1 MLIYLLARLG
11 KYSKIA
17 TSLEYLF
24 SGQSQKSPLIKPE
37 NEKFSTNVK
46 KIKKILINF

>member
-24 SGQSQKSPLIKPE
+24 SGQNQKSPLIKPQ
-37 NEKFSTNVK
+37 NEIYSINVLK
-46 KIKKILINF
+46 NKNIF